1 MSLRYCLRHYTHY
14 RYEEPVEQ
22 AQNQIRML
30 LRQDVPG
37 QRVEQRTVR
46 IHPRPAYGKLQDD
59 FFGNR
64 TLYLEVDQPHHDF
77 KLFLKH
83 YVEREAQPATRQS
96 PAWDHVAARLRA
108 GTDETSRRMHLYTLA
123 SPKAPL
129 SPSLAA
135 FAAPLFPAGRPLH
148 EAAMALTRHIHR
160 NFKFDPK
167 VTSVTTP
174 VAEVLEKK
182 RGVCQD
188 FAQLMIA
195 ALRSL
200 GLAAR
205 YVSGYLETLP
215 PPGKTRL
222 VGADASHAWV
232 SVWCPENGWLDFDP
246 TNNNVP
252 GERYLV
258 TAWGRDYEDVIPMNG
273 VIRGGGGKS
282 TLQVKVDVEPQAATA
297 DHPESV

>member
-1 MSLRYCLRHYTHY
+1 MRYCLRHYTHY

-30 LRQDVPG
+30 LRPDVAG
-37 QRVEQRTVR
+37 QRVEQRMVR
-46 IHPRPAYGKLQDD
+46 VHPRPAYGKLQSD

-64 TLYLEVDQPHHDF
+64 MLYLEIDQPHKDF

-83 YVEREAQPATRQS
+83 SVQRETAPVTEQSAPWEAVSEALRQG
-96 PAWDHVAARLRA
+96 V
-108 GTDETSRRMHLYTLA
+108 DENHRRMRLYTLD
-123 SPKAPL
+123 SPKAPTGEA
-129 SPSLAA
+129 LARY
-135 FAAPLFPAGRPLH
+135 AAGSFTPGRPLH
-148 EAAMALTRHIHR
+148 EAAMAFTRQIHR
-160 NFKFDPK
+160 EFKFDPK

-174 VAEVLEKK
+174 VQEVLEKR

-215 PPGKTRL
+215 PPGKPRL

-232 SVWCPENGWLDFDP
+232 SLWCPDNGWLDFDP
-246 TNNNVP
+246 TNNCVP
-252 GERYLV
+252 DARYII

-273 VIRGGGGKS
+273 VIRGGGKRS
-282 TLQVKVDVEPQAATA
+282 TLEVRVDVQRLKTA
-297 DHPESV
+297 

>member
-1 MSLRYCLRHYTHY
+1 MRYCLRHYTQY
-14 RYEEPVEQ
+14 QYEEAVEQ

-30 LRQDVPG
+30 LRPDVPG
-37 QRVEQRTVR
+37 QRVEQRMLRV
-46 IHPRPAYGKLQDD
+46 HPRPAYGKLQTD

-64 TLYLEVDQPHHDF
+64 TLYLEVDQAHHDF

-83 YVEREAQPATRQS
+83 YVQIEARPPVAQS
-96 PAWDHVAARLRA
+96 PAWEQVSQALSQPQ
-108 GTDETSRRMHLYTLA
+108 DEAQRKTRLYTLD
-123 SPKAPL
+123 SPKAP
-129 SPSLAA
+129 SSKALAQY
-135 FAAPLFPAGRPLH
+135 AAASFKPGRALH
-148 EAAMALTRHIHR
+148 EAAMAFTRQIHR
-160 NFKFDPK
+160 EFKFDPK

-174 VAEVLEKK
+174 VNEVLQKK

-205 YVSGYLETLP
+205 YVSGYLETVP
-215 PPGKTRL
+215 PPGKPRL

-232 SVWCPENGWLDFDP
+232 SVWCPQNGWLDFDP
-246 TNNNVP
+246 TNNCVP
-252 GERYLV
+252 DQRYIT

-273 VIRGGGGKS
+273 VIRGGGKRS
-282 TLQVKVDVEPQAATA
+282 TLRVRVDVQAL
-297 DHPESV
+297 S